1 MSVSV
6 MISLLSAANTAS
18 EILEILDSLVEDNA
32 DNVSFDYIESP
43 LIESI
48 LGISTLD

>member
-1 MSVSV
+1 

-32 DNVSFDYIESP
+32 DNENVIEFWYVTT
-43 LIESI
+43 E
-48 LGISTLD
+48 

>member
-1 MSVSV
+1 MSKSV
-6 MISLLSAANTAS
+6 ALSRLAQGNTGA
-18 EILEILDSLVEDNA
+18 EILSILNALVA